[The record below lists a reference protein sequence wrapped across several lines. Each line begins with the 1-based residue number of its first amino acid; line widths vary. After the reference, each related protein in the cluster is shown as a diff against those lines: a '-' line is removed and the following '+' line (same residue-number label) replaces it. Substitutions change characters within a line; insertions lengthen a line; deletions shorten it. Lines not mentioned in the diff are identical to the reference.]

1 MGNGFFIITDKTI
14 FVQYGGKLVHEF
26 DICLRTFR
34 QVQDFVEL
42 ATVQPFEVWIG
53 NEQQWVNGKSFM
65 GVFSLNC
72 KNMLRVSA
80 KCNEEQFFKFQQE
93 TEQRLA

>member
-1 MGNGFFIITDKTI
+1 M
-14 FVQYGGKLVHEF
+14 HEF

-53 NEQQWVNGKSFM
+53 NEKQRVNGKSFM

-72 KNMLRVSA
+72 RNMLRVSV
-80 KCNEEQFFKFQQE
+80 KCNEEQFCKFQKEAAQL
-93 TEQRLA
+93 LA